1 MRDVKTQ
8 RAVLGKREREK
19 EREGGTVEV
28 SKREEERGCKSMT
41 EIDKVK
47 K

>member
-1 MRDVKTQ
+1 MLRH
-8 RAVLGKREREK
+8 RERYWEKEK
-19 EREGGTVEV
+19 ERQRGIVEV
-28 SKREEERGCKSMT
+28 SEREEERGCKSMT